1 MNLLWVLNLF
11 WKKSISYS
19 YHHCLNKDGK
29 DGGFIQPKE
38 KVLLLNLG
46 MVEHSGLITKLN
58 TSRCF
63 HYWEVWFSWTCPR
76 VPGQQSRST
85 VSVCWRG
92 EFLLLKSNVKVS
104 VLWETVGGTERNVT
118 AGGKLSKGNWCFRQ
132 TQERHFG
139 VTGKEG
145 SVRKRIR
152 MVTSQWSQDF
162 TLHTERLFSLH
173 KRKGLSVKS
182 LDNSSSILKWK
193 SCLGTPWP
201 NIELPASLVSQFLH
215 QITQRFQ
222 SRQVTPGSIKSN
234 LRPIFFTFLSFLGC
248 QDGAGFWVFSLATI
262 FHNSPP
268 ISPTCFP
275 LYPQVLHWGKRIK
288 TMKGRS
294 WVTTVI
300 SVSEV
305 FFFFSFCVL
314 SPSRLGWCLAKS
326 TCQNK
331 RRVSHLTILS
341 PR

>member
-29 DGGFIQPKE
+29 DGGFIQPTE

-46 MVEHSGLITKLN
+46 VVEHSGLITKLN

-63 HYWEVWFSWTCPR
+63 HYWEVWFSWPCPR
-76 VPGQQSRST
+76 VPGQQSRSA
-85 VSVCWRG
+85 VSVCRSG
-92 EFLLLKSNVKVS
+92 EFLLLKSDVKVS

-118 AGGKLSKGNWCFRQ
+118 AGGKLGKGNWCFRQ

-182 LDNSSSILKWK
+182 LDNSSSILKWE
-193 SCLGTPWP
+193 SCLRTPWP
-201 NIELPASLVSQFLH
+201 NIESPASLVSQFLH
-215 QITQRFQ
+215 QITLNA
-222 SRQVTPGSIKSN
+222 S
-234 LRPIFFTFLSFLGC
+234 
-248 QDGAGFWVFSLATI
+248 
-262 FHNSPP
+262 SPA
-268 ISPTCFP
+268 
-275 LYPQVLHWGKRIK
+275 R
-288 TMKGRS
+288 
-294 WVTTVI
+294 
-300 SVSEV
+300 
-305 FFFFSFCVL
+305 
-314 SPSRLGWCLAKS
+314 
-326 TCQNK
+326 
-331 RRVSHLTILS
+331 
-341 PR
+341 